1 MKNFTYL
8 VISVLAISLSTSCV
22 STNTLTMNAVEP
34 APVSIAADVQ
44 NIGIINRSL
53 PSKGHKTIDQI
64 DKILSI
70 EGKNLDKH
78 GAEAAV
84 TSLRDELIATGRFQ
98 EIVNIEDEAEL
109 QKGLG
114 VLPATLTWDQIEALC
129 DKYDVDVIFSLAFY
143 DTDTKVDYKQT
154 TIQYPNSL
162 GVKLPIPGHEVTL
175 RTLIKN
181 GFRVYDPQS
190 KLILDEYF
198 FNENIVAVGSGI
210 NPIEAVKTVIN
221 RKEAVV
227 EHSRKIGN
235 AYARRI
241 RPYQRRVTRNYFVKG
256 TDNFVVAK
264 RRAQTGDWD
273 GAAKLWEQDLSHPD
287 EKIAGRAHYNM
298 AISSEINGD
307 LDKALDYASR
317 SYSDYRNNEALRY
330 LDILR
335 YRQRQKRE
343 LNRQQLSK

>member
-1 MKNFTYL
+1 MKKLFYL
-8 VISVLAISLSTSCV
+8 IICVLAAALMTSCA
-22 STNTLTMNAVEP
+22 STNQLTMNAVEP
-34 APVSIAADVQ
+34 APVSIASDVQ

-53 PSKGHKTIDQI
+53 PSEGHQTIDQI
-64 DKILSI
+64 DKILSV

-78 GAEAAV
+78 GADAAV
-84 TSLRDELIATGRFQ
+84 TALSDELKAEGRFQ
-98 EIVNIEDEAEL
+98 EIVKIENEAEL

-114 VLPATLTWDQIEALC
+114 VLPATLNWDQVEELC

-175 RTLIKN
+175 KTLIKN
-181 GFRVYDPQS
+181 GWRVYDPQS

-210 NPIEAVKTVIN
+210 NPMEAVKTVIN

-227 EHSRKIGN
+227 EHSKNIGN

-241 RPYQRRVTRNYFVKG
+241 RPFSRRVTRNYFVKG

-273 GAAKLWEQDLSHPD
+273 SAAELWEQDLAHPD
-287 EKIAGRAHYNM
+287 EKVAGRAHYNM
-298 AISSEINGD
+298 AISSEINGN
-307 LDKALDYASR
+307 LDQALDYASK

-343 LNRQQLSK
+343 LNRQLSK

>member
-1 MKNFTYL
+1 MKKLFYQIL
-8 VISVLAISLSTSCV
+8 YVLAATLITSCV
-22 STNTLTMNAVEP
+22 STNQLTMNAVEP
-34 APVSIAADVQ
+34 APVSIASDVRH
-44 NIGIINRSL
+44 IGIINRSL
-53 PSKGHKTIDQI
+53 PSEGHQTIDQI

-84 TSLRDELIATGRFQ
+84 IALRDELRAEGRFQ
-98 EIVNIEDEAEL
+98 EIVNIENEPEL

-114 VLPATLTWDQIEALC
+114 VLPATLNWDQVEELC
-129 DKYDVDVIFSLAFY
+129 EKYDVDVIFSLAFY

-162 GVKLPIPGHEVTL
+162 GVKLPIPGHQVTL
-175 RTLIKN
+175 KTLIKN
-181 GFRVYDPQS
+181 GWRVYDPQS

-210 NPIEAVKTVIN
+210 NPMEAVKTIIN

-227 EHSRKIGN
+227 EHSKNIGN

-241 RPYQRRVTRNYFVKG
+241 RPYKRRVTRNYFVKG

-273 GAAKLWEQDLSHPD
+273 GAAKLWEQDLTHPD
-287 EKIAGRAHYNM
+287 EKVAGRAHYNM
-298 AISSEINGD
+298 AISNEINGD
-307 LDKALDYASR
+307 LEKALDFASKA
-317 SYSDYRNNEALRY
+317 YSDFRNNEALRY

-335 YRQRQKRE
+335 YRQNQKRE
-343 LNRQQLSK
+343 LNRQLGK

>member
-1 MKNFTYL
+1 MKNPVYL
-8 VISVLAISLSTSCV
+8 IICVIAAAFFSSCA
-22 STNTLTMNAVEP
+22 STNQLTMTAVEP
-34 APVSIAADVQ
+34 APVSIASDVQ

-53 PSKGHKTIDQI
+53 PSEGHKTIDQI

-78 GAEAAV
+78 GAAAAV
-84 TSLRDELIATGRFQ
+84 TSLRDELIAEGRF
-98 EIVNIEDEAEL
+98 EKIINIEDEAEL

-114 VLPATLTWDQIEALC
+114 VLPATLTWDQVEAIC
-129 DKYDVDVIFSLAFY
+129 DKYDVDVVFSLAFY

-154 TIQYPNSL
+154 TIDQPNSF
-162 GVKLPIPGHEVTL
+162 GVKLPIPGHQVTL
-175 RTLIKN
+175 KTLIKN
-181 GFRVYDPQS
+181 GWRVYDPQS

-210 NPIEAVKTVIN
+210 NPIEAVKTIIN

-227 EHSRKIGN
+227 EHSRNIGN

-241 RPYQRRVTRNYFVKG
+241 RPFNRRVTRTYFVKG

-264 RRAQTGDWD
+264 RRAQAGDWA
-273 GAAKLWEQDLSHPD
+273 GAAQLWEQELSHPD
-287 EKIAGRAHYNM
+287 EKVAGRAHYNM
-298 AISSEINGD
+298 AISNEINGN
-307 LDKALDYASR
+307 LDKALEFASKSYA
-317 SYSDYRNNEALRY
+317 DYRNNDALRY

-335 YRQRQKRE
+335 YRQRQNRE
-343 LNRQQLSK
+343 LNRQLSK

>member
-1 MKNFTYL
+1 MKNLIYL
-8 VISVLAISLSTSCV
+8 VICVLVASLFTSCV

-34 APVSIAADVQ
+34 APVSIASDVQ

-53 PSKGHKTIDQI
+53 PSEGHKTIDQI

-78 GAEAAV
+78 GADAAV
-84 TSLRDELIATGRFQ
+84 TSLRDELIAEGRF
-98 EIVNIEDEAEL
+98 ENIVKIEDEAEL

-114 VLPATLTWDQIEALC
+114 VLPATLSWNQVEALC
-129 DKYDVDVIFSLAFY
+129 EKYAVDVIFSLAFY

-154 TIQYPNSL
+154 TIEYPNSL

-181 GFRVYDPQS
+181 GWRVYDPQS
-190 KLILDEYF
+190 KLVLDEYF
-198 FNENIVAVGSGI
+198 FNENVVAVGKGI

-227 EHSRKIGN
+227 EHSKNIGN

-241 RPYQRRVTRNYFVKG
+241 RPYKRRVTRNYFVKG

-273 GAAKLWEQDLSHPD
+273 GAAELWEQDLSHPD
-287 EKIAGRAHYNM
+287 EKVAGRAHYNM

-307 LDKALDYASR
+307 LDKAMDYASK
-317 SYSDYRNNEALRY
+317 SYSDYRNGEALRY

-335 YRQRQKRE
+335 YRQRQKQE
-343 LNRQQLSK
+343 LNRQLSK

>member
-1 MKNFTYL
+1 MKNPVYL
-8 VISVLAISLSTSCV
+8 VICVIMVAFLSSCT
-22 STNTLTMNAVEP
+22 STNQLTMTAVEP
-34 APVSIAADVQ
+34 APVSIASDVQ

-53 PSKGHKTIDQI
+53 PSEGHKTIDQI

-78 GAEAAV
+78 GAAAAV
-84 TSLRDELIATGRFQ
+84 TSLRDELIAEGRF
-98 EIVNIEDEAEL
+98 ENIINIEDEAEL

-114 VLPATLTWDQIEALC
+114 VLPATLTWDQVEAIC
-129 DKYDVDVIFSLAFY
+129 DKYNVDVVFSLAFY

-154 TIQYPNSL
+154 TIEQPNSF

-175 RTLIKN
+175 KTLIKN
-181 GFRVYDPQS
+181 GWRVYDPQS

-210 NPIEAVKTVIN
+210 NPIEAVKAIIN

-227 EHSRKIGN
+227 EQSRNIGN

-241 RPYQRRVTRNYFVKG
+241 RPYKRRVTRNYFVKG

-264 RRAQTGDWD
+264 RKAQTGDWD
-273 GAAKLWEQDLSHPD
+273 GAAKLWERELSHPD

-298 AISSEINGD
+298 AISNEINGN
-307 LDKALDYASR
+307 LDKALEFASKSYA
-317 SYSDYRNNEALRY
+317 DYRNNDALRY

-335 YRQRQKRE
+335 YRQRQNRA
-343 LNRQQLSK
+343 LNRQLSK

>member
-1 MKNFTYL
+1 MKNQLYL
-8 VISVLAISLSTSCV
+8 VISICAFSFLGSCV
-22 STNTLTMNAVEP
+22 STNQLTMNAIEP
-34 APVSIAADVQ
+34 APVTIAGDVQ

-53 PSKGHKTIDQI
+53 PSEGHKTIDQI

-78 GAEAAV
+78 GAAAAAIA
-84 TSLRDELIATGRFQ
+84 LQEELIAEGRFSN
-98 EIVNIEDEAEL
+98 IVQIENETEL

-114 VLPATLTWDQIEALC
+114 VLPATLTWTQVEALC
-129 DKYDVDVIFSLAFY
+129 DKYAVDVIFSLAYY

-154 TIQYPNSL
+154 TVNVPNSL

-175 RTLIKN
+175 RTHIKN
-181 GFRVYDPQS
+181 GWRVYDPQS
-190 KLILDEYF
+190 KLILDEYNY
-198 FNENIVAVGSGI
+198 NEYVVGVGKGV

-227 EHSRKIGN
+227 EHSKNIGN

-241 RPYQRRVTRNYFVKG
+241 RPYKRRVTRNYFVKG

-273 GAAKLWEQDLSHPD
+273 GAAQLWERELGNSD
-287 EKIAGRAHYNM
+287 EKVAGRAYYNM
-298 AISSEINGD
+298 AISNEINGD
-307 LDKALDYASR
+307 LDKAVEYASK
-317 SYSDYRNNEALRY
+317 SYSDYRNSEALRY

-335 YRQRQKRE
+335 YRQRQNQK
-343 LNRQQLSK
+343 LNSQLSK

>member
-1 MKNFTYL
+1 
-8 VISVLAISLSTSCV
+8 
-22 STNTLTMNAVEP
+22 MNAVEP
-34 APVSIAADVQ
+34 ALVSIASDVQ

-78 GAEAAV
+78 GADAAV
-84 TSLRDELIATGRFQ
+84 TALRDELRAEGRF
-98 EIVNIEDEAEL
+98 ESVIKIDSIAKL

-114 VLPATLTWDQIEALC
+114 VLPATLTWDQVEELC

-143 DTDTKVDYKQT
+143 DTDTKVDYKQA
-154 TIQYPNSL
+154 TIEYPNSL

-181 GFRVYDPQS
+181 GWRVYDPQS
-190 KLILDEYF
+190 KQILDEYF

-210 NPIEAVKTVIN
+210 NPIEAVKAVIN

-227 EHSRKIGN
+227 EHSKNIGN

-241 RPYQRRVTRNYFVKG
+241 RPYKRRVTRTYFVKG

-273 GAAKLWEQDLSHPD
+273 GAAKLWEQELSHPT
-287 EKIAGRAHYNM
+287 R
-298 AISSEINGD
+298 
-307 LDKALDYASR
+307 R
-317 SYSDYRNNEALRY
+317 
-330 LDILR
+330 
-335 YRQRQKRE
+335 
-343 LNRQQLSK
+343 